1 MNCKMVWTIKNVLQW
16 TTQYFAKLGIDSPR
30 VDAELLLAQVLQCNR
45 IRLYLDQ
52 DKTLEP
58 KELQAMHKLVERRG
72 KHEPVAYILGSKGF
86 MTDDFL
92 VTPAVLVPRPETE
105 LLVEQAAKF
114 FKDEAICFLDM
125 GTGSG
130 AIAISLLKLLP
141 EARGVAADISK
152 EALQVAQQN
161 AVKIGVAERLQFVQ
175 SDLYQRVGTER
186 FDLLISNP
194 PYISDEDMA
203 VLDLDVRQEPRLAL
217 AGGVDGWGLY
227 RRIIADAAQHLTSD
241 GVLAF
246 EFGMGQA
253 EPVRQMLLDNGY
265 AAVAVTRD
273 YAGLERDIFATG
285 KDGKYADRILAINK

>member
-1 MNCKMVWTIKNVLQW
+1 MFWTIKSVLQW
-16 TTQYFAKLGIDSPR
+16 TAEYFTKLGVDSPR
-30 VDAELLLAQVLQCNR
+30 VDAEILLAKVLDCNR
-45 IRLYLDQ
+45 VKLYIDQ
-52 DKTLEP
+52 DKPLSQS
-58 KELQAMHKLVERRG
+58 ELNAMHKMVERRG
-72 KHEPVAYILGSKGF
+72 RHEPVAYILGSKGF

-105 LLVEQAAKF
+105 LLVEVVARIF
-114 FKDEAICFLDM
+114 EGEPIRFLDM

-203 VLDLDVRQEPRLAL
+203 VLEPDVLQEPRLAL
-217 AGGVDGWGLY
+217 AGGADGLDFY
-227 RRIIADAAQHLTSD
+227 RRIIADAGQHLTPD

-253 EPVRQMLLDNGY
+253 EPIRQLLLDKGY

-273 YAGLERDIFATG
+273 YAGLERDIFATR